1 LKTFVTALSV
11 AGLAAGLAL
20 SLVGCAESEDTSVA
34 DDPALSA
41 PVPDG
46 MVRGK
51 VLETMNSGGYTYV
64 FIETDSDKRW
74 VATTEFAVS
83 EGDVVQASA
92 GMPMRNFE
100 SKTLNRTFD
109 VVYFADRIENLS
121 APAPAGG

>member
-1 LKTFVTALSV
+1 MTL
-11 AGLAAGLAL
+11 GLAL
-20 SLVGCAESEDTSVA
+20 ITSGLAHFLTGCSESGDA
-34 DDPALSA
+34 PAGGDPALAA

-100 SKTLNRTFD
+100 SKTLNRTFE
-109 VVYFADRIENLS
+109 VVYFADRVENLS
-121 APAPAGG
+121 GPAPAGG